1 MKRKEGKGE
10 SGVVAGMYF
19 AILAWHLKT
28 GMPERFRSW
37 TSVRRGEPVIC

>member
-1 MKRKEGKGE
+1 MKRKGGKGE

-19 AILAWHLKT
+19 AMPWHLKT
-28 GMPERFRSW
+28 GMPERFKSW